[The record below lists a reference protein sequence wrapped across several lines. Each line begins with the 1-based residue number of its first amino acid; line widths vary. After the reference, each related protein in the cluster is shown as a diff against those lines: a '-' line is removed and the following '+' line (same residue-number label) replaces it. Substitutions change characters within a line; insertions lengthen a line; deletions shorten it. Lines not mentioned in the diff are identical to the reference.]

1 MPESGP
7 PGTDIGGR
15 VAPSARIRPAGEAD
29 WARIW
34 PLWHAVVAAGDTY
47 AYPPDA
53 GSEEARGLWLPG
65 PPAETWL
72 CLVGE
77 QVAGTYLL
85 SPNKPGPA
93 SHLANAGFMVDPAVR
108 GRGIGR
114 QLAAHCFDR
123 ARELGYR
130 GMVFNAVVSTNPA
143 VRLWQSLGFA
153 EVGRV
158 PGAFRLPDASFADLL
173 IMYRDL

>member
-1 MPESGP
+1 MHCAPALTALWPPLRPPLRVQDRTSSGAGVGLTFDDGPHPE
-7 PGTDIGGR
+7 GT
-15 VAPSARIRPAGEAD
+15 PAVLEA
-29 WARIW
+29 
-34 PLWHAVVAAGDTY
+34 LAAGGHRATFF
-47 AYPPDA
+47 
-53 GSEEARGLWLPG
+53 
-65 PPAETWL
+65 
-72 CLVGE
+72 LVGE